1 MKLITWNIQWG
12 LGIDKRLDLARI
24 VEHAKSMADFDV
36 LCLQEV
42 VDNYPDLTGGAGE
55 NQFAAIA
62 ALLPGYAAIEG
73 PGVDVP
79 DAKGGRKRF
88 GNMML
93 SRYPVGRVLRHAM
106 PWVTDGTQSMPRLL
120 LDAVIDAPW
129 GRVRMMTSHLEYY
142 SAKQRTA
149 QVETIRRAV
158 LEGRLR
164 SGVAPVD
171 GPGGFAPSPEA
182 ASTIFTADTNMT
194 GTDPL
199 YARLL
204 APADDGAE
212 GLIDAWTVLNP
223 GVAHPMSFCLHDQRY
238 GQPHCCD
245 FILLTP
251 DLQPRLRRVFYDTQ
265 TQVSDH
271 QPVLVEFEN

>member
-12 LGIDKRLDLARI
+12 RGIDKRIDLARI
-24 VEHAKSMADFDV
+24 VAHAKNMADFDV

-42 VDNYPDLTGGAGE
+42 ADNFPDLIGGAGE

-62 ALLPGYAAIEG
+62 ALLPGYTAIEG

-79 DAKGGRKRF
+79 DGKGGRKRF

-93 SRYPVGRVLRHAM
+93 SRYRVGRVLRHAM
-106 PWVTDGTQSMPRLL
+106 PWVTEGTQSMPRLL
-120 LDAVIDAPW
+120 LEAVIDAPW

-142 SAKQRTA
+142 SAKQRAA

-158 LEGRLR
+158 QEGRLR
-164 SGVAPVD
+164 NAQAPVD
-171 GPGGFAPSPEA
+171 GPGAFAPSPEA
-182 ASTIFTADTNMT
+182 GSAILTADVNMPSD
-194 GTDPL
+194 DPL
-199 YARLL
+199 CGRLL
-204 APADDGAE
+204 QPADDGAA
-212 GLIDAWTVLNP
+212 GLIDAWTALNP
-223 GVAHPMSFCLHDQRY
+223 GVPHPDSFCIYDRRY

-265 TQVSDH
+265 TQASDH
-271 QPVLVEFEN
+271 QPVLVEFED